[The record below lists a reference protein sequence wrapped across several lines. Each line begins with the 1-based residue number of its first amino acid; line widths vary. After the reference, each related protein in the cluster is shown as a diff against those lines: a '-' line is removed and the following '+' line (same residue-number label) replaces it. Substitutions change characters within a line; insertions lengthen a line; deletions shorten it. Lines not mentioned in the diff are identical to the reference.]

1 MNDIVDEAV
10 DKAMSD
16 AVMEYEKLLQKER
29 EKKQFWKQAA
39 VTQTLV
45 FAASIFTG
53 IVVYR
58 VSRSGAD

>member
-1 MNDIVDEAV
+1 
-10 DKAMSD
+10 MSD
-16 AVMEYEKLLQKER
+16 AVREYEKLLQKER